1 MNKINV
7 VLSLMLTMMVVACG
21 GSKKDATATI
31 NDLKVQIEEQKKL
44 KAKSDAE
51 LKELEGK
58 LLKVDSS
65 AMQNVKVKL
74 VSTAPVVAQPFEHFI
89 DLIGRIDADNISYIS
104 PSGMP
109 GQVKAIYVK
118 EGQFVKKGQLVLR
131 LDDAIV
137 NQQVQ
142 AVKQQAIAASQQ
154 LEGIRTQL
162 SFAKNIYE
170 RQKNLWEQG
179 IGTEVQLL
187 TAKTTVTGLENQ
199 LAAATEQV
207 KAASVQ
213 TNVVKAQ
220 QNTANVYSDVSGVVD
235 AVNIRIGET
244 FTGMGPMGPQIK
256 VVNKSSLKVVVNVPE
271 NYSNRVQRGMPALVT
286 IPDANRTNI
295 PSNISLIS
303 QSIETNLRGFMA
315 EAKIPADANLRPG
328 QSATIRLKDYY
339 TPSAIVVPINIVQ
352 TDEAGKY
359 IFTMVK
365 SSNGK
370 AYAHKVAVTLGEAY
384 GSNVEILGG
393 LAAGSE
399 IIVDGYQGL
408 YEGQL
413 LSTTN

>member
-1 MNKINV
+1 MNKITGV
-7 VLSLMLTMMVVACG
+7 LALSLAILAAACG
-21 GSKKDATATI
+21 GGKKDATAAI

-51 LKELEGK
+51 LKALENK

-65 AMQNVKVKL
+65 AAANVKVKL

-89 DLIGRIDADNISYIS
+89 DLIGRVDADNISYIS

-109 GQVKAIYVK
+109 GQVKAIYVR
-118 EGQFVKKGQLVLR
+118 EGQLVKKGQLVLR

-137 NQQVQ
+137 TQQVQ
-142 AVKQQAIAASQQ
+142 AIKQQSTAANQQ

-162 SFAKNIYE
+162 GFAKNIYE

-199 LAAATEQV
+199 LAAAAEQA
-207 KAASVQ
+207 KAVASQ
-213 TNVVKAQ
+213 INVARAQ
-220 QNTANVYSDVSGVVD
+220 QNTVNVYSDVTGIVD
-235 AVNIRIGET
+235 QVNIKLGET
-244 FTGMGPMGPQIK
+244 FTGMGAFGPQIK
-256 VVNKSSLKVVVNVPE
+256 VVNKSSLKVTVNVPE
-271 NYSNRVQRGMPALVT
+271 NYSARVQRGMPALVN
-286 IPDANRTNI
+286 IPDANRNNI
-295 PSNISLIS
+295 PTSINLIS
-303 QSIETNLRGFMA
+303 QSIEVNMRGFMA
-315 EAKIPADANLRPG
+315 EAKIPADQNLRPG
-328 QSATIRLKDYY
+328 QSATMRLKDYY
-339 TPSAIVVPINIVQ
+339 VPSAIVIPINIVQ

-359 IFTMVK
+359 VFTMVK

-370 AYAHKVAVTLGEAY
+370 TYAHKVQVTLGEAY
-384 GSNVEILGG
+384 GEVVEIKTG
-393 LAAGSE
+393 LAAGNE
-399 IIVDGYQGL
+399 IITDGYQGL